1 MTVANMT
8 SNVTSNNT
16 SYGNSNSS
24 NALCNESLIEEA
36 RRELMG
42 INIYPFVFVIFY
54 MIIGFTG
61 NTIVIYIFTSKWKLT
76 KTTIF
81 ILTLAGV
88 DLMSC
93 MVNMPTEA
101 AILWNPLNFDYDVIC
116 KISRYM
122 TFTATVSST
131 FVLVAISIDRYL
143 MVCRPFFGRELG
155 IQYAKRTC
163 LTAVLL
169 GLFLSWP
176 SLIFYGTY
184 TYDVEV
190 EDSITNKLVKVEAKT
205 CLISNFYVDH
215 YKLPAGFYFF
225 LFGGHIIMFIIL
237 TMVYLLIGR
246 TLFMSTS
253 TDLTDEQ
260 KHSLRYFGISMMSA
274 FTGTVPNSPADNRER
289 LSWYG
294 KTSRSVSLENINRL
308 DMKTLNDLARPQARQ
323 NNESSVSIV
332 VNDIE
337 KENKEEVKT
346 ENITNQRRRSLQL
359 DDVCSV
365 ADERL
370 DKRSDDSLDLKR
382 NNLCKQQTT
391 FDTSTNGTPFK
402 NSKNVKNPNA
412 KLLYL
417 EIDNKNKI
425 RDGRLSSG
433 STNSTNSCLTP
444 MTPMSA
450 DSVRGILYR
459 SQSIESRSRL
469 NRIISDELTNAEV
482 KEFILRR
489 NTLIMR
495 MVTIAFVVSF
505 LPYLVIVTLRYSNTD
520 IPTKLSKVEQI
531 FYNVFLRTYFVNS
544 MINPFIYGFMNTEFR
559 AKIKQMFCAFC
570 SRHNIA
576 V

>member
-274 FTGTVPNSPADNRER
+274 FTGTVPNTPADNRER

-359 DDVCSV
+359 DDVCSES
-365 ADERL
+365 DKRS
-370 DKRSDDSLDLKR
+370 DKRSDDSLDMKR

-391 FDTSTNGTPFK
+391 FDTSANGTPFK
-402 NSKNVKNPNA
+402 TPKNEKNPNA